1 MRVKRRSLSMA
12 IAAVSVGAGGLALV
26 GTPSVA
32 QPLDVTEV
40 AAPSA
45 EGAALAAARAQKEAA
60 AATAPDGPQTAQ
72 EKQFSQVD
80 DYATKSGGLGVYYD
94 TATGKYV
101 VRMPHTAKA
110 QPARSVTVAGAETGV
125 LPSRTTKAELT
136 SIRTVLENRQ
146 WKDGANKYSYAFH
159 YDAQRDA
166 MSVTTDAPA
175 ATMQPLLAKYGSV
188 LEAKYG
194 DVSRDSRQSDPAPHR
209 GGASITNG
217 SSVCTSGFTIT
228 STARYM
234 VTAGHCFALGQRV
247 FSTGGEQLW
256 GTVRSRPSFPYY
268 DFEAVGGGTYGSV
281 IYRGGAAG
289 TTILVSGASDPAV
302 GAAYC
307 RSGQT
312 TYEQCSQVVTSLHA
326 QFCDEAGCTVEL
338 IAYRGP
344 DGMGGD
350 SGAPLFQYVNGTVQ
364 VRGLHIAH
372 AGDDQY
378 AERWTTIRS
387 VFKANIAIK

>member
-1 MRVKRRSLSMA
+1 MA
-12 IAAVSVGAGGLALV
+12 IAAVSVGAGGLALT
-26 GTPSVA
+26 GQPSVA
-32 QPLDVTEV
+32 QPLD
-40 AAPSA
+40 AAGTTAPAA
-45 EGAALAAARAQKEAA
+45 EDPALTAARVQKELA
-60 AATAPDGPQTAQ
+60 AATAPDGPQTAL
-72 EKQFSQVD
+72 ERQFSQID
-80 DYATKSGGLGVYYD
+80 DYATKTGGLGVYYD
-94 TATGKYV
+94 QGTGKYV
-101 VRMPHTAKA
+101 IRMPRTAKA
-110 QPARSVTVAGAETGV
+110 QAARSVKIAGAETGV
-125 LPSRTTKAELT
+125 QPSRTTKAELT
-136 SIRTVLENRQ
+136 SIRSVLEGRQ
-146 WKDGANKYSYAFH
+146 WKAEAKKYSYAFY

-166 MSVTTDAPA
+166 MSVTTNAPA
-175 ATMQPLLAKYGSV
+175 ATMQPLLAKYGPV
-188 LEAKYG
+188 LQTKYS

-234 VTAGHCFALGQRV
+234 VTAGHCFSLGQRV
-247 FSTGGEQLW
+247 SSTGGGQLW
-256 GTVRSRPSFPYY
+256 GTVRNRPSFPYY
-268 DFEAVGGGTYGSV
+268 DFEAIGGSTYGSV
-281 IYRGGAAG
+281 IYRGGATG

-326 QFCDEAGCTVEL
+326 QFCDDAGCTVEL

-344 DGMGGD
+344 DGQGGD

-364 VRGLHIAH
+364 IRGMHIAH
-372 AGDDQY
+372 AGDDQF